1 MKNLIAETKN
11 TLAAITIL
19 AAGIAFF
26 QVLHIVIG

>member
-1 MKNLIAETKN
+1 MKTVIVETKN

-19 AAGIAFF
+19 AAGIVFF

>member
-1 MKNLIAETKN
+1 MKTVIVETKN

-26 QVLHIVIG
+26 QALHIIIG

>member
-1 MKNLIAETKN
+1 MKTVIIETKN

-26 QVLHIVIG
+26 QVLHVIIG